1 MRTSLFCIVLV
12 SLIDCFSI
20 GFLFSP
26 LQHVQQRL
34 FGPLHILSDSALK
47 ETNNNGGV
55 NDDREPLKSFSSVPQ
70 YDPSDKLELRQDKMN
85 VGNPQIMVYEE
96 NDMTVTD
103 ILRELAAIRQEGP
116 QKYCIL
122 GTRHCSYLHQQ
133 IIELLYVYCQH
144 RACCFVPSPSHNSL
158 FFSYNSLV
166 PKYIHQTTYHNHFLV
181 RTPWF

>member
-12 SLIDCFSI
+12 SLIDCFSF

-26 LQHVQQRL
+26 LQHLQQRL
-34 FGPLHILSDSALK
+34 LGPLHILIDSALK
-47 ETNNNGGV
+47 DTKNNDCG
-55 NDDREPLKSFSSVPQ
+55 NDDRETLKSFSSVPQ
-70 YDPSDKLELRQDKMN
+70 YDPSDKLELRKDKMN
-85 VGNPQIMVYEE
+85 VGNPQIMVLEE

-133 IIELLYVYCQH
+133 IIELLYVKCHYWT
-144 RACCFVPSPSHNSL
+144 CCFVPSQSH
-158 FFSYNSLV
+158 FS
-166 PKYIHQTTYHNHFLV
+166 
-181 RTPWF
+181 